1 MAAPGRFCDT
11 GAYLMKSHELIR
23 ELLQH
28 ANAKQ
33 LAAEMGLSASL
44 IYKWAEPGEEGG
56 SGSVN
61 PLDRVEQLA
70 RLTDGTRVAQWVC
83 ACAHGHY
90 VKNPRA
96 HHTEGEPHSL
106 VIASHEII
114 QEFAD
119 MLSTVS
125 AAALDNKITKA
136 EAKDIRQRWQHLQS
150 VTEEFV
156 QGCEQGDFGPI
167 IEKHQQPG
175 AHGIA
180 KRPTTKSPFNA

>member
-1 MAAPGRFCDT
+1 
-11 GAYLMKSHELIR
+11 MKSHELIR

-44 IYKWAEPGEEGG
+44 IYKWAEPGEAAG

-70 RLTDGTRVAQWVC
+70 RLTDGARVAQWVC
-83 ACAHGHY
+83 ACASGFY
-90 VKNPRA
+90 VKNPNA
-96 HHTEGEPHSL
+96 QPGETHSL
-106 VIASHEII
+106 VTASHEII

-125 AAALDNKITKA
+125 AAATDNTITKT
-136 EAKDIRQRWQHLQS
+136 EAKDIRERWQHLQS

-156 QGCEQGDFGPI
+156 RGCEKGDFSETMERHRQAGP
-167 IEKHQQPG
+167 
-175 AHGIA
+175 HGLGR
-180 KRPTTKSPFNA
+180 RPTA